1 MMNLELFC
9 QINGPT
15 LTNNEKNTTFLR
27 RNRVLKLRSIL
38 VVLNQNRAGVLKAY
52 AESRLLNTQ
61 DLIIL

>member
-1 MMNLELFC
+1 MNLELFC

-15 LTNNEKNTTFLR
+15 LTYNEKNNKFLR

>member
-1 MMNLELFC
+1 MNIELFC

-15 LTNNEKNTTFLR
+15 LTNNEKNNTFLR

-52 AESRLLNTQ
+52 TESRLLNTQ

>member
-1 MMNLELFC
+1 MNLELFC

-15 LTNNEKNTTFLR
+15 LTYNEKNNKFLR

-38 VVLNQNRAGVLKAY
+38 VILNQNRAGVLKAN

-61 DLIIL
+61 DFIIL

>member
-1 MMNLELFC
+1 MNLELFC

-15 LTNNEKNTTFLR
+15 LTYNEKNNKFLR

-38 VVLNQNRAGVLKAY
+38 VILNQNRAGVLKAN